1 MVVEGLDML
10 ELCGGERKGIVI
22 LRLSNVYRA
31 VFCDFVAENGFAEGK
46 NKLLFALIRD
56 SPAILKFGDSWELD
70 KNVDHN
76 SF

>member
-22 LRLSNVYRA
+22 LRLSNVNRA
-31 VFCDFVAENGFAEGK
+31 VFCDFAAENGFAEGK
-46 NKLLFALIRD
+46 NTLLSALIRD

-76 SF
+76 GF